1 MVSIPYIIPLI
12 KGADITEG
20 SIEDSNVVGKLVA
33 WHDAAAEWLCLMNME
48 VCCNSKLWCGEGD
61 NQCPRP
67 VNNKNIALSYNGEL
81 FIKVLMGAS
90 KNSVAYQTVKNLVD
104 NYKTQELEKY
114 RLEHPEEQEAIPKLL
129 TSITS
134 LQHQHQQNY
143 QTSLPL
149 QTKLK

>member
-1 MVSIPYIIPLI
+1 
-12 KGADITEG
+12 
-20 SIEDSNVVGKLVA
+20 
-33 WHDAAAEWLCLMNME
+33 ME

-90 KNSVAYQTVKNLVD
+90 KNSVAYQTVENLVD

-114 RLEHPEEQEAIPKLL
+114 RLEHPEEQEAIPKSIDLDYKSSAS
-129 TSITS
+129 TS
-134 LQHQHQQNY
+134 
-143 QTSLPL
+143 
-149 QTKLK
+149 TKLSDKSSSSDEVKVVNKNGNLLLSFRLSFVEKEVEMR